1 MFSTK
6 TAVRLSV
13 QDILSKVNEYD
24 IYSYYMGNFKIGRL
38 YNSPF
43 RKDKNP
49 SFAVYKGQRG
59 NLMFKDHGTGDCGN
73 VIQFI
78 KLMTG
83 YNDSAS
89 IARELT
95 RVMHLANHTVR
106 KITKSATD
114 AETNI
119 GIVRQPFTEIDKQY
133 WKQFHIDTDTLKI
146 FGVFSIQYYLC
157 NNVVKGIYKD
167 ESPMYAYKVFDRFKI
182 YRPLATKYT
191 KWRSNLTNY
200 YIQGYEEIPQ
210 EGSDTL
216 IITKSLKDVMVL
228 YEMGYYSI
236 SPSSET
242 TFIPD
247 DILKQLKKK
256 WKHIYILYDRDK
268 TGVTQARL
276 YSKKYNIEAFFVNKC
291 FKAKD
296 ISDAVKLNG
305 FTKVKNWL
313 IKELNNDSKKE

>member
-1 MFSTK
+1 MYCPTK
-6 TAVRLSV
+6 VTKEKAIC
-13 QDILSKVNEYD
+13 Q
-24 IYSYYMGNFKIGRL
+24 
-38 YNSPF
+38 
-43 RKDKNP
+43 
-49 SFAVYKGQRG
+49 
-59 NLMFKDHGTGDCGN
+59 
-73 VIQFI
+73 
-78 KLMTG
+78 
-83 YNDSAS
+83 
-89 IARELT
+89 LT
-95 RVMHLANHTVR
+95 RSCVCVCLDCIFVF
-106 KITKSATD
+106 
-114 AETNI
+114 
-119 GIVRQPFTEIDKQY
+119 FTEIDKEY
-133 WKQFHIDTDTLKI
+133 WKQFHISIDTLKI

-200 YIQGYEEIPQ
+200 YIQGYEELPT
-210 EGSDTL
+210 EGRDTL

-268 TGVTQARL
+268 TGVTQSRM
-276 YSKKYNIEAFFVNKC
+276 YSKKYDLRSFFINKR

-305 FTKVKNWL
+305 FVKIKNWL
-313 IKELNNDSKKE
+313 IKELNNGQKE

>member
-6 TAVRLSV
+6 TATQLSI
-13 QDILSKVNEYD
+13 QEILDKVNEYD
-24 IYSYYMGNFKIGRL
+24 IYSYYMGTFKIGHL

-43 RKDKNP
+43 RKDNNP
-49 SFAVYKGQRG
+49 SFAVYKGRRG

-73 VIQFI
+73 VIQFV

-83 YNDSAS
+83 YTDSNT

-95 RVMHLANHTVR
+95 KVMNLSNCRIR
-106 KITKSATD
+106 KITKTA
-114 AETNI
+114 ANVETNI
-119 GIVRQPFTEIDKQY
+119 GIVRQPFTEIDKEY
-133 WKQFHIDTDTLKI
+133 WKQFHISIDTLKI

-157 NNVVKGIYKD
+157 NNVVKGIYKN

-200 YIQGYEEIPQ
+200 YIQGYEELPT
-210 EGSDTL
+210 EGGDTL

-268 TGVTQARL
+268 TGVTQSRM
-276 YSKKYNIEAFFVNKC
+276 YSKKYDLRSFFINKR

-305 FTKVKNWL
+305 FVKIKNWL
-313 IKELNNDSKKE
+313 IKELNNGQKE

>member
-6 TAVRLSV
+6 TAIQLSV
-13 QDILSKVNEYD
+13 QDILNKINEYD
-24 IYSYYMGNFKIGRL
+24 VYAYYMGNFKIGHL

-43 RKDKNP
+43 RKDNNP
-49 SFAVYKGQRG
+49 SFAVYKGRRG

-73 VIQFI
+73 VLQFV

-83 YNDSAS
+83 YNDSAT
-89 IARELT
+89 ITRELT
-95 RVMHLANHTVR
+95 KVMNLTNHTVR

-114 AETNI
+114 VETNI
-119 GIVRQPFTEIDKQY
+119 GIVRQPFTEIDKEY
-133 WKQFHIDTDTLKI
+133 WKQFHISIDTLKI

-167 ESPMYAYKVFDRFKI
+167 ECPMYSYKVFDRFKI

-200 YIQGYEEIPQ
+200 YIQGYEEMPNN
-210 EGSDTL
+210 GNTL

-228 YEMGYYSI
+228 YEMGYNSI

-242 TFIPD
+242 TFIPE

-256 WKHIYILYDRDK
+256 WKHIYILYDRDQ
-268 TGVTQARL
+268 TGVKQARL
-276 YSKKYNIEAFFVNKC
+276 YSNKYNIQAFFINKR

-305 FTKVKNWL
+305 FTKIKNWL
-313 IKELNNDSKKE
+313 IKELNNDTKEG

>member
-6 TAVRLSV
+6 TATQLSI
-13 QDILSKVNEYD
+13 QEILDKVNEYD
-24 IYSYYMGNFKIGRL
+24 IYSYYMGTFKIGHL

-43 RKDKNP
+43 RKDNNP
-49 SFAVYKGQRG
+49 SFAVYKGRRG

-73 VIQFI
+73 VIQFV

-83 YNDSAS
+83 YNDSNT
-89 IARELT
+89 ITRELT
-95 RVMHLANHTVR
+95 KVMNLSSRNIR
-106 KITKSATD
+106 KITKTANDT
-114 AETNI
+114 ETNI
-119 GIVRQPFTEIDKQY
+119 GIVRQPFTEVDKEY
-133 WKQFHIDTDTLKI
+133 WKQFHIYIDTLKI

-200 YIQGYEEIPQ
+200 YIQGYEELPT
-210 EGSDTL
+210 EGGDTL

-268 TGVTQARL
+268 TGVTQSRM
-276 YSKKYNIEAFFVNKC
+276 YSKKYDLRSFFINKR

-305 FTKVKNWL
+305 FVKIKNWL
-313 IKELNNDSKKE
+313 IKELNNGQKE